1 MEQLLSLIG
10 IVIIVTI
17 IVFYVGYLKGKYDY
31 ENKPHVEL
39 YLDKVCIHDYEK
51 TEAFGGVMD
60 VCKKCGKIKKKLIL

>member
-10 IVIIVTI
+10 IVIIVN
-17 IVFYVGYLKGKYDY
+17 IVFFVGYLKGKYDY

-51 TEAFGGVMD
+51 TEAFGVVID
-60 VCKKCGKIKKKLIL
+60 VCKKCGKIKS

>member
-17 IVFYVGYLKGKYDY
+17 IVFFAGYLKGKY
-31 ENKPHVEL
+31 
-39 YLDKVCIHDYEK
+39 DYEK

-60 VCKKCGKIKKKLIL
+60 VCKKCGKIKS